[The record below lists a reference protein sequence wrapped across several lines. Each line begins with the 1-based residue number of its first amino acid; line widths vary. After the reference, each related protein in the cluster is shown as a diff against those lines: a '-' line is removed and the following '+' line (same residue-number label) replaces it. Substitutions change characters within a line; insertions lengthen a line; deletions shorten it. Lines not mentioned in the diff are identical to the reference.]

1 MKFRLPRSRGSQIYL
16 MLLVGVF
23 VGLVMVVSGP
33 WRAGLV
39 LVGGTF
45 VVAALARVV
54 VPAEHVGMLRVRS
67 KAFDIFWTA
76 TLGISLCVLAIVVPP
91 GPAG

>member
-16 MLLVGVF
+16 LMLVGVF

-33 WRAGLV
+33 WRPGLM
-39 LVGGTF
+39 LVGITF

-54 VPAEHVGMLRVRS
+54 VSAEHVGMLRVRG
-67 KAFDIFWTA
+67 KAFDVFWTA
-76 TLGISLCVLAIVVPP
+76 TLGVSLCVLALVVPP

>member
-16 MLLVGVF
+16 LLLFGVF

-33 WRAGLV
+33 WRAGLM
-39 LVGGTF
+39 LVGATF

-54 VPAEHVGMLRVRS
+54 VPAEHVGMLRVRG

-76 TLGISLCVLAIVVPP
+76 TLGVSLCVLALVVPP
-91 GPAG
+91 GPS

>member
-16 MLLVGVF
+16 LLLFGVF
-23 VGLVMVVSGP
+23 AGLVMVISGP
-33 WRAGLV
+33 WRAGLM
-39 LVGGTF
+39 LVGITF

-54 VPAEHVGMLRVRS
+54 VPAEHVGMLRVRG

-76 TLGISLCVLAIVVPP
+76 TLGVSLCVLALVVPP
-91 GPAG
+91 GPS